1 MIEDVTALV
10 PASLSTFGCR
20 IDTGPG
26 RPETQ
31 SLSILRDKAAFD
43 AVVDGFGRTFG
54 RADRRAVVSLWTQ
67 YYLSALIIPYLT
79 ALSRLGRALPIKFER
94 VRFEL
99 DETGIVSRFLLAEAD
114 IQRLDPTSGLTLLID
129 GHLRPFFDLC
139 HTHSG
144 LSRGVLWGNA
154 GVVADLTLRELT
166 NGAGRSQPL
175 PAQSEACLGRC
186 GADAFG
192 RCPLAQV
199 FHAQEERRRRV
210 CCMRYRLPGV
220 VSCGTLCPV
229 DHPIKAS
236 C

>member
-1 MIEDVTALV
+1 MIKDITALV

-20 IDTGPG
+20 IAAGPG
-26 RPETQ
+26 RPGTQ
-31 SLSILRDKAAFD
+31 SLSTLSGKAAFD

-54 RADRRAVVSLWTQ
+54 PADRRAVVSLWTQ

-79 ALSRLGRALPIKFER
+79 ALSRLGCALPVAFEQVGFER
-94 VRFEL
+94 
-99 DETGIVSRFLLAEAD
+99 DEAGIVSRFLLVEANV
-114 IQRLDPTSGLTLLID
+114 RRMDPASGLTLLID

-139 HTHSG
+139 HVHSG

-154 GVVADLTLRELT
+154 GVAADLILRELAM
-166 NGAGRSQPL
+166 GAGRPPPR
-175 PAQSEACLGRC
+175 PAQAEACLGRC

-192 RCPLAQV
+192 RCPLGQV
-199 FHAQEERRRRV
+199 FRAREERRRRV
-210 CCMRYRLPGV
+210 CCMRYRIPGV

-229 DHPIKAS
+229 DHLAKAS